1 MKFKR
6 SSGIILHPTSLP
18 GPYGIGD
25 IGPEAHRWI
34 DFLAE
39 TGCSIWQVLPL
50 GPTGYGDS
58 PYQCFSAIAGNPYLI
73 SLESLQNEGLLSKDD
88 LLYVPDFPE
97 EHVDYGAVIQW
108 KSQMLAKAYD
118 QFNKL
123 QPKELYA
130 DYEKFKTLEAG
141 WLNDFALFMALKD
154 THGGA
159 PWSTWEPAI
168 RGRNPDALEDARR
181 KYDLSIQSYVFQQFI
196 FSRQWKA
203 LHKHAAENGVSII
216 GDMPIFVAHDS
227 VDVWEHPELFYLDRD
242 GKPTVMSGVP
252 PDYFSPTG
260 QLWGNPLYRWDVHRN
275 SGYQWWLDR
284 FCAVLEMVDI
294 IRLDHF
300 RGFVGYWEVPGN
312 AKTAIKGRWVPAPG
326 LDFLQSVYKR
336 LGDLPII
343 AEDLGV
349 ITADVEE
356 LRDHFGLPGMKI
368 LQFAFEGTPQD
379 YFLPHNYPRNCVV
392 YTGTHDNDT
401 ARGWYERVSEQARD
415 FYRRYL
421 DRSGSDVAWD
431 LIRACWA
438 SVAVYA
444 IAPMQDFLNLGN
456 EGRMNY
462 PGKPDGNWQWRMTE
476 GMLSDAL
483 VKRIREINYLYDRD
497 KTELS

>member
-312 AKTAIKGRWVPAPG
+312 
-326 LDFLQSVYKR
+326 
-336 LGDLPII
+336 
-343 AEDLGV
+343 
-349 ITADVEE
+349 
-356 LRDHFGLPGMKI
+356 
-368 LQFAFEGTPQD
+368 
-379 YFLPHNYPRNCVV
+379 
-392 YTGTHDNDT
+392 
-401 ARGWYERVSEQARD
+401 
-415 FYRRYL
+415 
-421 DRSGSDVAWD
+421 
-431 LIRACWA
+431 
-438 SVAVYA
+438 
-444 IAPMQDFLNLGN
+444 
-456 EGRMNY
+456 
-462 PGKPDGNWQWRMTE
+462 
-476 GMLSDAL
+476 
-483 VKRIREINYLYDRD
+483 
-497 KTELS
+497 